1 MKFYESWQKGNDLNK
16 FFMFFTME
24 IDIDDLRKRENFEI
38 LIFVFKL

>member
-1 MKFYESWQKGNDLNK
+1 MKFYESWRKGNDLNK

-24 IDIDDLRKRENFEI
+24 IDDLRKRENFEV